1 MDKINVDHMLAIEEP
16 FIKVQ
21 SAPLEQLKRTVRQ
34 SQRQVERDTLQAST
48 SLKNL
53 IKGGDSVATDNAA
66 DTLEEVVG
74 RLKALRRKLE
84 EAKQE
89 EALLIQRSKQRA
101 ADLHELSEFESS
113 TQPEFQRWCRA
124 RLDRVLI
131 DYMLRSGNVDT
142 AHKLAVS
149 GGLEHFA
156 DTSLFALVMSTEREL
171 REQHSCL
178 GALQWCAENR
188 GALRKIQSSLEF
200 ELRLQEFI
208 EMIRA
213 SRTPEAIVYAKKHLT
228 LWSDTQ
234 LPRIQRAMTL
244 LAFSPDTRCPPY
256 KSMFDETRWSQLA
269 LEFRSVI
276 FQLFNL
282 PAQPLLHL
290 LLQTGLSALKT
301 PACISDDSTEH
312 NRNCPVCQIE
322 TLGRL
327 AKDLPLSHHVHS
339 NLVCRITGERMNED
353 NPPMRLPN
361 GYVYS
366 FNALTDMAKL
376 GDRVKCPRTGQAFA
390 FADAKKLFIS

>member
-16 FIKVQ
+16 FIK
-21 SAPLEQLKRTVRQ
+21 APLEQLKRTVRQ
-34 SQRQVERDTLQAST
+34 SQRQVERETAQVNAA
-48 SLKNL
+48 LKSL
-53 IKGGDSVATDNAA
+53 IKEGDSVAAGDMA
-66 DTLEEVVG
+66 DTLDEQVG
-74 RLKALRRKLE
+74 RLKELRRKLE

-101 ADLHELSEFESS
+101 ADLHELNEFESS

-142 AHKLAVS
+142 AHKLAAS

-156 DTSLFALVMSTEREL
+156 DTSLFALVMSIEREL
-171 REQHSCL
+171 CEQHSCQ

-188 GALRKIQSSLEF
+188 SALRKIQSPLEF

-228 LWSDTQ
+228 QWSDTQ

-244 LAFSPDTRCPPY
+244 LAFSPGTRCPPY
-256 KSMFDETRWSQLA
+256 KSMFDEARWGQLA

-312 NRNCPVCQIE
+312 NRNCPVCQID

-366 FNALTDMAKL
+366 LNALTEMAKL
-376 GDRVKCPRTGQAFA
+376 GGRVKCPRTGQAFA
-390 FADAKKLFIS
+390 IADAKKLFIS